1 MISFVSLFVGL
12 VFGIV
17 NVQLAA
23 GAGVDRVELFLDGRP
38 IAQLRAPF
46 VAPIDLGCDPAPH
59 ELVAVAFDAKGRR
72 LDQARQWVNRPRASA
87 EAGFVLE
94 PGPGGRGRI
103 AQLTWRSLTGEVP
116 RSISVTFDEQ
126 PVAVTDPSRIE
137 IPAHDPQQ
145 VHSLRAELDFGGEV
159 RATAEAIFGGP
170 RRIEAFT
177 EMTAVAV
184 ELDEGGVLPPP
195 ELLAGWFEKD
205 GVPLEVAAVED
216 GPADVVLV
224 FEGSALERFRRSYR
238 RPVVPTPSG
247 LPDDFSYCFLFPVG
261 QMTAQSTMVANVYPI
276 SRRLGRVDGATS
288 WIAGRLIDGP
298 VWTRKGQRLADAV
311 AVASLAA
318 AGQERR
324 RAVVLIL
331 GPEAEDGSH
340 LTPGEAMG
348 FLEKLR
354 VPLHV
359 WSIGMK
365 LSPEA
370 AQWGGG
376 RKIASA
382 RQLDVAIAE
391 LSEQLK
397 RQRIVWVEGT
407 HLPQAVTLSA
417 LATGVRLAR

>member
-1 MISFVSLFVGL
+1 MISFASLFVGL

-17 NVQLAA
+17 NVQLVAA
-23 GAGVDRVELFLDGRP
+23 ANVHQVELFLDGRP
-38 IAQLRAPF
+38 VANLSAPF
-46 VAPIDLGCDPAPH
+46 AAPLDLGCDPAPH

-72 LDQARQWVNRPRASA
+72 LEEARQWINRPRSAA
-87 EAGFVLE
+87 EASFNLE
-94 PGPGGRGRI
+94 PGRGDRERI
-103 AQLTWRSLTGEVP
+103 ARLTWRSLTGEVP
-116 RSISVTFDEQ
+116 RSVSVTFDGK
-126 PVAVTDPSRIE
+126 PVPVTDPSRFE
-137 IPAHDPQQ
+137 VPPHDPSQ
-145 VHSLRAELDFGGEV
+145 VHSLRAELDFGGDV

-184 ELDEGGVLPPP
+184 ELDEGLVLPSP
-195 ELLAGWFEKD
+195 ELLSGWFEKD
-205 GVPLEVAAVED
+205 GAGLEVAAVEE

-224 FEGSALERFRRSYR
+224 FEGSALARFRRSYR
-238 RPVVPTPSG
+238 APVVPNPSG
-247 LPDDFSYCFLFPVG
+247 LPDDFSYRFLFPVG

-288 WIAGRLIDGP
+288 WIAGKLIDGP

-311 AVASLAA
+311 AVAALAA
-318 AGQERR
+318 AEGERR

-331 GPEAEDGSH
+331 GPEAEDGS
-340 LTPGEAMG
+340 LLSAGEAMS

-359 WSIGMK
+359 WSIGLK

-370 AQWGGG
+370 DRWGGG
-376 RKIASA
+376 RKISST
-382 RQLDVAIAE
+382 RQLDLAVTE
-391 LSEQLK
+391 LADRLK

-407 HLPQAVTLSA
+407 HLPQSVTPAASVS
-417 LATGVRLAR
+417 GVRLAR